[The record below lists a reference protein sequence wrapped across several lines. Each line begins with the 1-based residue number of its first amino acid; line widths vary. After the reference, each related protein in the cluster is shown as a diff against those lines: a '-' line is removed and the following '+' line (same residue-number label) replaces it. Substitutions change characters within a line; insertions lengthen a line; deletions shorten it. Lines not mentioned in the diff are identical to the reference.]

1 MRPLTSDRPSPLHRS
16 DGTRRPRSRAAFL
29 AVLLLLTAC
38 AGATT
43 SGAVRTEPAA
53 TTAAPSPTAAS
64 GDFPVT
70 VEAANGDVTIDAK
83 PEAIVSLS
91 PTATEMLFAIGAG
104 DQTIAADQF
113 SNYPSEAP
121 TTDLSALEPNIEA
134 IAGYEPDL
142 VVYADDPGDLASS
155 LEELDIPAIS
165 VPAATTLEDTYEE
178 LGQLGAATGHP
189 DNAADLVEQMR
200 DEVDEIVAG
209 LPTTGQGAAF
219 YHELDTTYYSVTSD
233 TFIGQLYG
241 MLGLR
246 NIADEAPD
254 DAGGYPQLSSEF
266 IIDANPDLIFL
277 ADVKCCDQS
286 AETVAQRPGWAQI
299 DAVANDG
306 VIELDDDIASRW
318 GPRVVDLLRTI
329 ADAVATHSTG
339 GS

>member
-1 MRPLTSDRPSPLHRS
+1 
-16 DGTRRPRSRAAFL
+16 
-29 AVLLLLTAC
+29 
-38 AGATT
+38 
-43 SGAVRTEPAA
+43 
-53 TTAAPSPTAAS
+53 
-64 GDFPVT
+64 VT
-70 VEAANGDVTIDAK
+70 VEAANGEVTIDSK

-104 DQTIAADQF
+104 DQTVAADQF

-121 TTDLSALEPNIEA
+121 TTDISALEPNIEA